1 MNPSNDAKQGALDRI
16 LSSPEWAQSQQL
28 AHFLRFVVEQSMNG
42 HEDQLTETAI
52 GVSVFERDSTYD
64 PKTDNVVRIEAK
76 KLRWKLVEYY
86 EGSGKSDPL
95 RLDLPKGSF
104 SPTFNFLE
112 EPAPPPR
119 SWKWLAYALP
129 TVILLTGGFYWWQLP
144 ATMRDD
150 SALRLITDRQ
160 GNSRSPAFHPAGD
173 QIAFARDS
181 DLVHATLFVQ
191 KLDGS
196 APRAL
201 TFGDVSDS
209 EPAWS
214 PDGNEIAFL
223 RKTRSGQ
230 FSLMVKKANSYSST
244 ERAFALV
251 ASRTTL
257 DWADAS
263 SVLVSDKSAVYRI
276 LVASGERI
284 PLTTPDAVT
293 EEDSEP
299 RISPDGQWI
308 SFIRSSVPDS
318 QQLMLLSL
326 KGSTLKAIGPKQSR
340 FAGLAWMPDSNAIIA
355 AVESPSSTRSLWEI
369 PISGGESRTIPIDGY
384 SPTHP
389 SVARQTGALA
399 FSARLTDTNLWAMHP
414 TSSNV
419 KAPLTSTA
427 ELDTSPQLSP
437 DGKRLLWRSSR
448 SGVSELWISAS
459 DGSNPQQLTRL
470 GNPGTG
476 SPQWSPDGKQVIF
489 DSRVHGNADIFTIS
503 IDGTNP
509 NRITNTNSSEILPS
523 FSRKADAIYFTTDR
537 NGPWELMRRNL
548 ANGTETKIAANG
560 AFAAVESYDGKW
572 IFFTRQGQE
581 LGGIWRKPA
590 AGGEEELLVAE
601 LPSRLWG
608 QWAVSEKAI
617 FYAVYPGSGTQVIR
631 RYDLQTRALSDVVN
645 LDRTPTQG
653 DSGMTVSRDERS
665 LIWSQVDKT
674 SNDIYTLNRLR

>member
-1 MNPSNDAKQGALDRI
+1 
-16 LSSPEWAQSQQL
+16 
-28 AHFLRFVVEQSMNG
+28 MNG
-42 HEDQLTETAI
+42 QEDQLTETAI
-52 GVSVFERDSTYD
+52 GISVFKRDSTYD
-64 PKTDNVVRIEAK
+64 PKTDNIVRIEAK

-95 RLDLPKGSF
+95 RLNLPKGSF
-104 SPTFNFLE
+104 SPTFESLE
-112 EPAPPPR
+112 EPAAPPR
-119 SWKWLAYALP
+119 SWKWLGYALP
-129 TVILLTGGFYWWQLP
+129 SVVLLAGGFYWWQLP
-144 ATMRDD
+144 ATTRDD
-150 SALRLITDRQ
+150 SALRLITDLQ
-160 GNSRSPAFHPAGD
+160 GNSRSPAIHPAGD

-181 DLVHATLFVQ
+181 DLVHATLYVQ

-201 TFGDVSDS
+201 TFGDVYDS

-214 PDGNEIAFL
+214 PDGNQIAFL

-230 FSLMVKKANSYSST
+230 YSLMVKKANSYSST
-244 ERAFALV
+244 ERAFALM

-263 SVLVSDKSAVYRI
+263 SVLVSDKAAVCRI
-276 LVASGERI
+276 LVATGERMQ
-284 PLTTPDAVT
+284 LTTPVAAT

-299 RISPDGQWI
+299 RISPDGKWI
-308 SFIRSSVPDS
+308 AFIRASAPDT

-326 KGSTLKAIGPKQSR
+326 QGSALKAIGPKQSR
-340 FAGLAWMPDSNAIIA
+340 YSGLAWTPDSNAIIA
-355 AVESPSSTRSLWEI
+355 SMELPSSSRSLWEI
-369 PISGGESRTIPIDGY
+369 PITGGESRTIPIEGY
-384 SPTHP
+384 SATHP

-399 FSARLTDTNLWAMHP
+399 FSARQTDTNLWAINP
-414 TSSNV
+414 SSSNA
-419 KAPLTSTA
+419 KAPLTTAA

-448 SGVSELWISAS
+448 SGVSELWLAPS

-489 DSRVHGNADIFTIS
+489 DSRVQGNADIFTIS
-503 IDGTNP
+503 IDGSNP
-509 NRITNTNSSEILPS
+509 NRLSNTKSNEILPS

-537 NGPWELMRRNL
+537 NGPWELVRRNL
-548 ANGTETKIAANG
+548 ANGAESKIAGDG
-560 AFAAVESYDGKW
+560 AFAGVESYDGKW

-581 LGGIWRKPA
+581 LGGIWRKPTS
-590 AGGEEELLVAE
+590 GGEEELLIAE

-608 QWAVSEKAI
+608 QWAVSERAI

-653 DSGMTVSRDERS
+653 DSGMTVTRDELS

-674 SNDIYTLNRLR
+674 SNDIYVLNRRR